1 MPRFGLV
8 GEVFP
13 FRGQDCIFPET
24 SFTKS
29 RQKKK
34 YKLVCWT
41 TYSRFLFQCLH
52 QQTAHISNS
61 TNAHEHCPH
70 QRDRRN
76 QGAGIHL
83 PAPECI
89 CPNLREKHTHK
100 KREKMTFGSSIRSEG
115 WQRGQW
121 QKADWKINYSTS
133 LILKQNMNCTMLKRL
148 KDSTEN
154 TTGIILSN
162 IRCSLGYFTQQKLP

>member
-8 GEVFP
+8 GKVFP
-13 FRGQDCIFPET
+13 FRGQDCIFPEI

-34 YKLVCWT
+34 KVQTCVLNHILKISLSVPT
-41 TYSRFLFQCLH
+41 PTD
-52 QQTAHISNS
+52 TAHISNS
-61 TNAHEHCPH
+61 TNADKHCPH

-115 WQRGQW
+115 
-121 QKADWKINYSTS
+121 
-133 LILKQNMNCTMLKRL
+133 
-148 KDSTEN
+148 
-154 TTGIILSN
+154 
-162 IRCSLGYFTQQKLP
+162 

>member
-8 GEVFP
+8 GEDSEAKTASS
-13 FRGQDCIFPET
+13 Q
-24 SFTKS
+24 KS
-29 RQKKK
+29 PLLKADKKKK

-52 QQTAHISNS
+52 QQTQHISLTAQMLMS
-61 TNAHEHCPH
+61 IALIRETE
-70 QRDRRN
+70 
-76 QGAGIHL
+76 GIHL

-133 LILKQNMNCTMLKRL
+133 PILKQNMNCTMLKRL

-154 TTGIILSN
+154 TTGIILSS
-162 IRCSLGYFTQQKLP
+162 IKCSLGYFTQQKLP